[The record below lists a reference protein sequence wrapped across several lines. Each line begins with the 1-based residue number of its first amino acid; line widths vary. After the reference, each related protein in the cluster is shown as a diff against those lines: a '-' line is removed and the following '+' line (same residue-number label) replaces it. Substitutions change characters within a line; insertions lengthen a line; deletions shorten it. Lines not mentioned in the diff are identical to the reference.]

1 MVALPHQVL
10 LGSKDTAYPLKSQ
23 QGTLESR
30 GACVV
35 TSTRLSLAAFILLT
49 PQQAFM
55 LSASSPAVI
64 LTHAWVQFSPG
75 WCLEQGLCTSARSH
89 LRLAQSVFYGT
100 YLCAMGGLVAL
111 LVLLESIYYA
121 STKFDYISRHYH
133 ISVCVCV
140 CARAHMHSS
149 VHIYDHI
156 CIPILDKNPCP
167 V

>member
-10 LGSKDTAYPLKSQ
+10 LGFKDTAYPLKSQ

-64 LTHAWVQFSPG
+64 LTHAWVQFSLFADDQAG
-75 WCLEQGLCTSARSH
+75 AWSRGSARQH
-89 LRLAQSVFYGT
+89 AV
-100 YLCAMGGLVAL
+100 
-111 LVLLESIYYA
+111 
-121 STKFDYISRHYH
+121 
-133 ISVCVCV
+133 
-140 CARAHMHSS
+140 
-149 VHIYDHI
+149 
-156 CIPILDKNPCP
+156 ILDWLSQCFMGHTCVPWE

>member
-10 LGSKDTAYPLKSQ
+10 LGSKDTAHPLKSQ

-30 GACVV
+30 RACVV

-64 LTHAWVQFSPG
+64 LTHAWVQFSLFADDQAG
-75 WCLEQGLCTSARSH
+75 AWSRGSARQHAVILDWLS
-89 LRLAQSVFYGT
+89 QCF
-100 YLCAMGGLVAL
+100 MG
-111 LVLLESIYYA
+111 
-121 STKFDYISRHYH
+121 
-133 ISVCVCV
+133 
-140 CARAHMHSS
+140 
-149 VHIYDHI
+149 HI
-156 CIPILDKNPCP
+156 CVPWE